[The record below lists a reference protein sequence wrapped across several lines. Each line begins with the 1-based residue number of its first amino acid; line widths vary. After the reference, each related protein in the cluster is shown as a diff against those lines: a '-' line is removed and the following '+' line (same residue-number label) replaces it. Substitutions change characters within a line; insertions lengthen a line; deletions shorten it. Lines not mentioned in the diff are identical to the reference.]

1 MGGELKM
8 EYRTLILKF
17 IDQRN
22 ILLDGRPITFLSR
35 ELKYNREHLALIL
48 DGREPCTPSVAK
60 RIIDRLKPNE
70 KVEDYFEE
78 YEG

>member
-1 MGGELKM
+1 M

-17 IDQRN
+17 TNQRE

-35 ELKYNREHLALIL
+35 ELHYNREHLALIL
-48 DGREPCTPSVAK
+48 DGKEPCTPSVAK
-60 RIIDRLKPNE
+60 KIIDRLKPGE
-70 KVEDYFEE
+70 KVENYFKE

>member
-1 MGGELKM
+1 M
-8 EYRTLILKF
+8 EYRTLIFKYV
-17 IDQRN
+17 DQRE

-35 ELKYNREHLALIL
+35 ELNYNREHLANIL

-60 RIIDRLKPNE
+60 RIVDRLKPHE
-70 KVEDYFEE
+70 KVEDYFKE

>member
-1 MGGELKM
+1 M
-8 EYRTLILKF
+8 EYRTLIFKYT
-17 IDQRN
+17 DQRD

-48 DGREPCTPSVAK
+48 DGKEPCTPTLAK

-70 KVEDYFEE
+70 NVYDYFKE